1 MQSEQFRNLKVH
13 RSDASVWER
22 RPWRDNYFDDKL
34 GISLALAG
42 ACLLLYGAFPTTR
55 RTKASLWWGVSGA
68 GLISCA
74 AARLRGRPSATS
86 GRSSHYRASA
96 PDVVTVE
103 SEDSFPASDA
113 PSSNATTVSPQPL
126 RDRH

>member
-22 RPWRDNYFDDKL
+22 RRWRDNNFNDKL

-42 ACLLLYGAFPTTR
+42 ASLLLYGAFPTTR
-55 RTKASLWWGVSGA
+55 RRKASLWWGLSGA

-74 AARLRGRPSATS
+74 AARLRGRPS
-86 GRSSHYRASA
+86 GRSNHDRSDA

-103 SEDSFPASDA
+103 SVDSFPASDA